1 MRGGRAGH
9 ERTVIPCHHSPSRRG
24 EEGIE
29 GGKGEGRSREMEE
42 REGRRQDRTG
52 QDWVSIRGVQTALT
66 FDASITPHESSKDSL
81 HQALE

>member
-1 MRGGRAGH
+1 MKYKKNSMQMCYLGILVWMRRGQGRAVRGGRAGH

-29 GGKGEGRSREMEE
+29 GGKGEGRSREMKE

-52 QDWVSIRGVQTALT
+52 QG
-66 FDASITPHESSKDSL
+66 
-81 HQALE
+81 